1 MLLNYLLATTLPDW
15 VTTLIPFLQTIF
27 IISLVILSVIIIVLV
42 LAQESTQGG
51 TNVLSG
57 ATESFYAQNKGS
69 SREGRLKKIMMFAG
83 IAFFVIVVL
92 YFVSLQIY
100 NA

>member
-1 MLLNYLLATTLPDW
+1 MLDFLLATTLPDW
-15 VTTLIPFLQTIF
+15 VTTAMPIIQIIF
-27 IISLVILSVIIIVLV
+27 IVILAILAIVMIVLV
-42 LAQESTQGG
+42 LAQEGTSGG

-83 IAFFVIVVL
+83 IAFVVIVIL
-92 YFVSLQIY
+92 YFLSLQVY
-100 NA
+100 NG